1 MEPVETDN
9 RKDQYRTLLV
19 IGALIVVGW
28 VLWSVRGALLPFGI
42 GLVIAYLIS
51 PLVRR
56 VELVIPRYGVLGP
69 IRRTL
74 AILIVYLAGAGAL
87 LIGIFTIGPALV
99 DETVELIDSLPT
111 YWEDLREEGNYWS
124 DRYEQDVP
132 PEVKEQIE
140 TNLDAVTERLSG
152 LIGDIVSATFGT
164 VRGIIGLLAGLVL
177 LPLWVFYI
185 LKDERKALDFFYGL
199 WPVEVRDDV
208 RNILRIIDRV
218 LASYI
223 RGQLFLG
230 LVVGVVSGVGFY
242 IIDVPQ
248 PVALG
253 VVAGVL
259 ELVPILG
266 PWLTF
271 IVAALVV
278 LATDPEKFIWV
289 AGLCLAVQQLE
300 NTFLVPRIQGN
311 AVNMNPAVIM
321 VLLVVGASLWGFL
334 GIIIIV
340 PIAAIARDV
349 FVYIY
354 NRLTEPAEEI
364 GPEDYPMDDPDQEEP
379 TTA

>member
-19 IGALIVVGW
+19 IGAILVVGW
-28 VLWSVRGALLPFGI
+28 ALWSVRNALLPFGV
-42 GLVIAYLIS
+42 GLVIAYLLA
-51 PLVRR
+51 PVVRR
-56 VELVIPRYGVLGP
+56 VELAIPQYGVLGP

-74 AILIVYLAGAGAL
+74 AILLVYLGAGGAL
-87 LIGIFTIGPALV
+87 ILGIVTIGPALV
-99 DETVELIDSLPT
+99 DETVELIDNLPT
-111 YWEDLREEGNYWS
+111 YWEDLREESDYWT
-124 DRYEQDVP
+124 DRYERDVP
-132 PEVKEQIE
+132 PEVQEQIE
-140 TNLDAVTERLSG
+140 TNLDAVNERLSG
-152 LIGDIVSATFGT
+152 LVGNIVSATFGT

-177 LPLWVFYI
+177 LPLWIFYV

-199 WPVEVRDDV
+199 WPVDIRDDV
-208 RNILRIIDRV
+208 RNVMRIIDRV

-230 LVVGVVSGVGFY
+230 LIVGVVSGIGFY
-242 IIDVPQ
+242 LIDVPQ
-248 PVALG
+248 PIALG
-253 VVAGVL
+253 VVAGIL

-278 LATDPEKFIWV
+278 LATEPDKIFWV
-289 AGLCLAVQQLE
+289 AGLCLAIQQLE
-300 NTFLVPRIQGN
+300 NTFLVPRIQGA
-311 AVNMNPAVIM
+311 AVNMSPAVIM
-321 VLLVVGASLWGFL
+321 VLLVIGGSLWGLL

-340 PIAAIARDV
+340 PLAAIARDV

-364 GPEDYPMDDPDQEEP
+364 GAENYPFDDPDSEEP